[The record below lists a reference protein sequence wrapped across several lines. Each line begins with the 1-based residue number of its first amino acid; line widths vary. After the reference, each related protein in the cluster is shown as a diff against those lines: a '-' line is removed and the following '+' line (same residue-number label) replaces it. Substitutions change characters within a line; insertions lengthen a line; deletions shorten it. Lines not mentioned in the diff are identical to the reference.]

1 MEWCFVPLFIL
12 SPSTPDLGVK
22 GLWQRW
28 FLSHISIIP
37 IVILMIIIG
46 SSGVY
51 TYMRHNDSLLKSC
64 LHPLQQFAGNH
75 WIMGTTGIMRTSLL
89 PWQSHYVSVDEVI
102 CYADGCRGYNLERAL
117 RKSAH
122 VKWRRAGACPG
133 CALRKAAC
141 CSCREARRWRP
152 CQAEVLLGL
161 LRSRLRILP
170 ERPTQAWAPR
180 TESSHPPALTTPVVP
195 ARPLGAWPI
204 PATLRPPG
212 PPLPVWATMKSSGP
226 SAREILRLS
235 N

>member
-1 MEWCFVPLFIL
+1 MCL
-12 SPSTPDLGVK
+12 
-22 GLWQRW
+22 
-28 FLSHISIIP
+28 
-37 IVILMIIIG
+37 
-46 SSGVY
+46 
-51 TYMRHNDSLLKSC
+51 NDGLLKSC
-64 LHPLQQFAGNH
+64 VHTLQRFAGNH

-89 PWQSHYVSVDEVI
+89 PGQPQYVSVDEVI
-102 CYADGCRGYNLERAL
+102 CYADGYRGYNLERAL

-161 LRSRLRILP
+161 LRPRLRILP

>member
-1 MEWCFVPLFIL
+1 MSLITDGFSYRLHMC
-12 SPSTPDLGVK
+12 
-22 GLWQRW
+22 
-28 FLSHISIIP
+28 
-37 IVILMIIIG
+37 
-46 SSGVY
+46 Y
-51 TYMRHNDSLLKSC
+51 NDSLLKSC
-64 LHPLQQFAGNH
+64 VHTLQQFAGNH
-75 WIMGTTGIMRTSLL
+75 WITGTTGIMRTSLL
-89 PWQSHYVSVDEVI
+89 PRQPQYVSVDEVI
-102 CYADGCRGYNLERAL
+102 CYADRYRGYNLERAL
-117 RKSAH
+117 RKRAH
-122 VKWRRAGACPG
+122 VKWRNAGACPG

-161 LRSRLRILP
+161 LRPRLRILH